1 MHENKIGKVSIEEVE
16 KIIEKEGKK
25 GWCLAKKTILDHKE
39 CAPQFREA
47 LNYLTLIPDFFRP
60 AMVSLCCKAVGGDP
74 DITIPTGASFVLLSK
89 AVGIHDDIIDDVKRR
104 GKHITFYGKFGRDLA
119 LVFSDVLFFKGFT
132 LLRKNL
138 EIGVSPSTA
147 NEILKTINNVW
158 CYEQSCSEFM
168 EIKSKGRWNVS
179 LKKCLNKIRMRA
191 SELETITR
199 AGGILGGG
207 SEKEIESLGSY
218 GRLIGTASILRDEL
232 IDMLEFDVLKHR
244 IRNESL
250 PLPLIYATRNSEVC
264 PKILSILRKKILT
277 IDDLEKITEMTKKAG
292 GLDFVI
298 EQIEDVT
305 SEAISYINAFNI
317 DQLIRMALSINVDQ
331 KELGI

>member
-1 MHENKIGKVSIEEVE
+1 MHKNKKASIEEVQ

-74 DITIPTGASFVLLSK
+74 DIIIPTGASFVLLSK

-147 NEILKTINNVW
+147 NEILKTINSIW

-199 AGGILGGG
+199 TGGLLGGG
-207 SEKEIESLGSY
+207 SKKEIESLGSY
-218 GRLIGTASILRDEL
+218 GRLVGTASILRDEL
-232 IDMLEFDVLKHR
+232 VDMLEFDVLKHR

-250 PLPLIYATRNSEVC
+250 PLPLIYAIKNSEVR
-264 PKILSILRKKILT
+264 PKILSVLKKNTLT
-277 IDDLEKITEMTKKAG
+277 VTDLEKIVEMTRNVG
-292 GLDFVI
+292 GLDYVI
-298 EQIEDVT
+298 KQIEKATDRAVSYLDELYDENNKLLT
-305 SEAISYINAFNI
+305 ITKAIKI
-317 DQLIRMALSINVDQ
+317 DQ
-331 KELGI
+331 GG